1 LLAKNSAFG
10 YHKPALRW
18 RLTAVQTANNTN
30 YYARLEGMQM
40 LTPVLLSGGVGSRL
54 WPVSRE
60 THPKQFLPL
69 AGEITMLQETLQR
82 TAGLEAGAPV
92 VVCNEEHRFMVAEQF
107 RQINLQASAL
117 ILEPQGRNTA
127 PAAALAALQAVGAD
141 PESILLVLPADHLIR
156 DVGAF
161 AQAVEKALP
170 LARGGRLMTF
180 GVVPT
185 APETGYGYIKCGAA
199 MGDDLYELDRF
210 VEKPDAA
217 TALTY
222 LDGGGYLWNSG
233 MFLMRAKSFLE
244 ELGRYA
250 PEILSC
256 CEQAMLAAT
265 VDMHFV
271 RPDAQA
277 FKLCPSDSID
287 YAVMEKTKVGGVVSL
302 DCGWSDVG
310 AWSALWEVAERDAD
324 GNVCRGD
331 VILDNCHG
339 SYFRSDSRLVAAT
352 GVDNLVVVETADA
365 ILVADRNNVQDVK
378 RIVNTLKQLNRTE
391 ASLHR
396 RVYRPWGSYESLVT
410 SERFQVKRIV
420 VIPGQRLSLQ
430 MHHHRAEHW
439 IVVKGTAEVTCEDK
453 VFMLGE
459 DESTYIPLGHKHRL
473 TNPGHIPLEIIEVQS
488 GAYLGEDDIVR
499 FEDVYG
505 RSK

>member
-1 LLAKNSAFG
+1 
-10 YHKPALRW
+10 
-18 RLTAVQTANNTN
+18 
-30 YYARLEGMQM
+30 M

-60 THPKQFLPL
+60 SHPKQFLPL

-82 TAGLEAGAPV
+82 TTPLQASAPL
-92 VVCNEEHRFMVAEQF
+92 VVCNEEHRFMVAEQL
-107 RQINLQASAL
+107 RQLDVQAGAL
-117 ILEPQGRNTA
+117 ILEPVGRNTA
-127 PAAALAALQAVGAD
+127 PAVALAALQAVSAD
-141 PESILLVLPADHLIR
+141 PESILLVLPADHLIK
-156 DVGAF
+156 DIDAF
-161 AQAVEKALP
+161 VAAVSKALP
-170 LARGGRLMTF
+170 LASAGRLMTF
-180 GVVPT
+180 GVVPSS
-185 APETGYGYIKCGAA
+185 PETGYGYIKCGAA
-199 MGDDLYELDRF
+199 LADDLYELERF

-217 TALTY
+217 TARDY
-222 LDGGGYLWNSG
+222 LDSGGYLWNSG
-233 MFLMRAKSFLE
+233 MFLLRARSYLD
-244 ELGRYA
+244 ELAQRA
-250 PEILSC
+250 PDILSC
-256 CEQAMLAAT
+256 CQRAMQAAT
-265 VDMHFV
+265 ADMYFV
-271 RPDAQA
+271 RPDAES
-277 FKLCPSDSID
+277 FKQCPSDSID
-287 YAVMEKTKVGGVVSL
+287 YAVMEKTAIGGVVSL

-310 AWSALWEVAERDAD
+310 AWSALWEVAERDAN

-352 GVDNLVVVETADA
+352 GVHNLVVIETADA
-365 ILVADRNNVQDVK
+365 ILVADRDKVQDVK
-378 RIVNTLKQLNRTE
+378 RIVTTLKQQQREE

-420 VIPGQRLSLQ
+420 VNPKQRLSLQ

-453 VFMLGE
+453 VFMLAE
-459 DESTYIPLGHKHRL
+459 DESTYIPLGHRHRL
-473 TNPGHIPLEIIEVQS
+473 ANPGHIPLEIIEVQS